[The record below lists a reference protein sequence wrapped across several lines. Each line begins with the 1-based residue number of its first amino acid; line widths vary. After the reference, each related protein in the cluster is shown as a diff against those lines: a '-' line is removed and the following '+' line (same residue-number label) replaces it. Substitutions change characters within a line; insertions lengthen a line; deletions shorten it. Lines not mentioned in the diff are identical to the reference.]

1 MPTLFPMTLMNS
13 KYTDIR
19 LAPPFDEWA
28 ELLTINSLDNSR
40 LDGLRTA
47 AKQRLVSAAEN
58 YVLRLHALADDAD
71 LPANSSPVLTGQ
83 PDRQPIVLTG
93 HQPVVFHSGLTF
105 KYETTERLAADSGA
119 IAVAVMID
127 SDSGDAGQFSYPQAD
142 APGTDESCQSG
153 FAASATLEI
162 ESLARSN
169 SLFAHARL
177 KSGAEL
183 QEVGELVSRQLNNL
197 SLSGSAS
204 SVVRTFRE
212 FAQLS
217 AANAS
222 AAEANT
228 IVRRQRG
235 IGGRILEI
243 PLSAISDF
251 PEMLAFTADILKQ
264 ARRFAAAYNAS
275 LEVFRDENGIR
286 NAANPFPNLK
296 ITDESCELPF
306 WAISHDRKSR
316 HALEVQFE
324 GNVTRLTANNH
335 TIDSFTGSIT
345 AESLEPMLLQNIQ
358 IVPRGAL
365 ITAALRLL
373 FSDLFVHGTG
383 GGRYDRFTDEFIRT
397 WWNIEPPPYTVASAS
412 RYLFVADRH
421 ELERLDAIRNQ
432 LRDLQYNPQ
441 RHFDSSVFSE
451 GLKSR
456 LLRLC
461 DAKTAAVENMKL
473 ARANGQSAKDIGATI
488 QAITNRVRNEVSAE
502 FEPQLR
508 RLTSLSAE
516 HRDATNC
523 RTYPWFMFS

>member
-1 MPTLFPMTLMNS
+1 MTLETS
-13 KYTDIR
+13 QYTDIR
-19 LAPPFDEWA
+19 LAPPFEEWA
-28 ELLTINSLDNSR
+28 ELLAIDSLDNSR
-40 LDGLRTA
+40 LDALRTA
-47 AKQRLVSAAEN
+47 AKQRLVSAAES
-58 YVLRLHALADDAD
+58 YILRLNTLADDAD
-71 LPANSSPVLTGQ
+71 LPSSSTPVLTGQ
-83 PDRQPIVLTG
+83 TAEQPIVLTG

-105 KYETTERLAADSGA
+105 KYNTTEQLATDAGA

-127 SDSGDAGQFSYPQAD
+127 TDSGDAGQFSYPQAD
-142 APGTDESCQSG
+142 APGTDDAGESGSV
-153 FAASATLEI
+153 ASATLQI

-169 SLFAHARL
+169 SLFAHGRL
-177 KSGAEL
+177 KSAAEL
-183 QEVGELVSRQLNNL
+183 QEVGELVARQLNNL
-197 SLSGSAS
+197 SLSSSAS
-204 SVVRTFRE
+204 NVARTFRE

-217 AANAS
+217 AAKAS

-228 IVRRQRG
+228 IMRRQRG
-235 IGGRILEI
+235 IGGGMLEL
-243 PLSAISDF
+243 PLSAISAF

-296 ITDESCELPF
+296 ITDDSCELPF
-306 WAISHDRKSR
+306 WAISHDQKNR
-316 HALEVQFE
+316 HVLEVQFE
-324 GNVTRLTANNH
+324 GNVTRLTANKQML
-335 TIDSFTGSIT
+335 DSFTGSIT

-365 ITAALRLL
+365 ITASLRLL

-397 WWNIEPPPYTVASAS
+397 WWNVEPPPYTVASAS
-412 RYLFVADRH
+412 RYLFVADKH
-421 ELERLDAIRNQ
+421 ELQRLDAIRKQ

-451 GLKSR
+451 DLKSR

-461 DAKTAAVENMKL
+461 DAKAAAVKNMKL
-473 ARANGQSAKDIGATI
+473 AHASGQSAKEIGTTI
-488 QAITNRVRNEVSAE
+488 QALTNQVRDEVSAE

-508 RLTSLSAE
+508 RLTTLSAE

>member
-1 MPTLFPMTLMNS
+1 MTLQTS
-13 KYTDIR
+13 KYTDLR
-19 LAPPFDEWA
+19 LTPPFDEWA
-28 ELLTINSLDNSR
+28 ELLAINALDNSR
-40 LDGLRTA
+40 LDDLRTA
-47 AKQRLVSAAEN
+47 ARQRLVSAAEN
-58 YVLRLHALADDAD
+58 YVLRLHALVDDAD
-71 LPANSSPVLTGQ
+71 LPANSAPVLTGQ
-83 PDRQPIVLTG
+83 PAEQPIVLTG

-105 KYETTERLAADSGA
+105 KYETTEQLAADAGA

-127 SDSGDAGQFSYPQAD
+127 TDSGDAGQFSYPQAD
-142 APGTDESCQSG
+142 ALRTDDDCKSG
-153 FAASATLEI
+153 FPGSATLEI
-162 ESLARSN
+162 ESLAVSN
-169 SLFAHARL
+169 SLFAHGRL
-177 KSGAEL
+177 KSAAEL
-183 QEVGELVSRQLNNL
+183 HKLGDLVASHLN
-197 SLSGSAS
+197 SLSQPGSES
-204 SVVRTFRE
+204 NVVRTFRE

-217 AANAS
+217 AAKTP

-235 IGGRILEI
+235 IGSRMLEL
-243 PLSAISDF
+243 PLSAISAF

-286 NAANPFPNLK
+286 NRANPFPNLK
-296 ITDESCELPF
+296 ITEESCELPF
-306 WAISHDRKSR
+306 WAISHDRKTR
-316 HALEVQFE
+316 HVLEVQFE
-324 GNVTRLTANNH
+324 GNVTRLTANNQ

-358 IVPRGAL
+358 IVPRGAM
-365 ITAALRLL
+365 ITASLRLL

-397 WWNIEPPPYTVASAS
+397 WWNVEPPPYAVASAS
-412 RYLFVADRH
+412 RYLLVADKH
-421 ELERLDAIRNQ
+421 ELERLDRIRHQ

-451 GLKSR
+451 ELKSR

-461 DAKTAAVENMKL
+461 DAKAAAVENMKL
-473 ARANGQSAKDIGATI
+473 AHASGQSAKDIGTTI
-488 QAITNRVRNEVSAE
+488 QVITNQVRDEVSAE

>member
-1 MPTLFPMTLMNS
+1 MTPQTS

-28 ELLTINSLDNSR
+28 ELLAINSLDNSR
-40 LDGLRTA
+40 LDALRTA

-58 YVLRLHALADDAD
+58 YVLRLHTLADDAD
-71 LPANSSPVLTGQ
+71 LPVNTAPVLTGR
-83 PDRQPIVLTG
+83 PGEQPIVLTG
-93 HQPVVFHSGLTF
+93 HQPVVFHSGLAF
-105 KYETTERLAADSGA
+105 KYETTEQLAADTGA
-119 IAVAVMID
+119 IAIAIVID
-127 SDSGDAGQFSYPQAD
+127 TDSGDAGQFSYPHAD
-142 APGTDESCQSG
+142 APGTDDDRESGCTV
-153 FAASATLEI
+153 SATLEI
-162 ESLARSN
+162 ESLAESN
-169 SLFAHARL
+169 TLFVHARL
-177 KSGAEL
+177 KSAVEL
-183 QEVGELVSRQLNNL
+183 QKVGDLVASQLNSL
-197 SLSGSAS
+197 SLSSSAS
-204 SVVRTFRE
+204 GVVRTFQE

-217 AANAS
+217 AAKAS

-235 IGGRILEI
+235 IGSRMLEL
-243 PLSAISDF
+243 PLSAISAF

-286 NAANPFPNLK
+286 NTANPFPNLK

-306 WAISHDRKSR
+306 WAISHDRKTR
-316 HALEVQFE
+316 HVLEVQFD

-365 ITAALRLL
+365 ITASLRLL
-373 FSDLFVHGTG
+373 FGDLFVHGTG

-397 WWNIEPPPYTVASAS
+397 WWNVEPPPYTVASAS
-412 RYLFVADRH
+412 RYLFVADKH
-421 ELERLDAIRNQ
+421 ELQRLDAIRKQ

-451 GLKSR
+451 DLKSR

-461 DAKTAAVENMKL
+461 DAKAAAVKNMKL
-473 ARANGQSAKDIGATI
+473 AHASGQSAKEIGTTI
-488 QAITNRVRNEVSAE
+488 QALTNQVRDEVSAE

-508 RLTSLSAE
+508 RLTTLSAE